1 MSTWNIDETYR
12 TSLARLY
19 NLKSEEVETSRKR
32 RDRLYIIA
40 EILVIAKDGSLK
52 TQIMYRANLSFAQLN
67 EYLNFLLK
75 MELLKVNTENGKTIY
90 KTTPKGVKYLENYEE
105 ISNLLRKGEGNAFK
119 TNSPIFWL
127 KRTP

>member
-1 MSTWNIDETYR
+1 MENE
-12 TSLARLY
+12 L
-19 NLKSEEVETSRKR
+19 VETPRKR

-75 MELLKVNTENGKTIY
+75 RELLKVNAENKKTFY
-90 KTTPKGVKYLENYEE
+90 KTTSKGVKYLENYEE
-105 ISNLLRKGEGNAFK
+105 ISNLLRKGKGNPVKA
-119 TNSPIFWL
+119 NSPIFWL
-127 KRTP
+127 RRTP

>member
-1 MSTWNIDETYR
+1 LENE
-12 TSLARLY
+12 L
-19 NLKSEEVETSRKR
+19 VETPRKR

-75 MELLKVNTENGKTIY
+75 RELLKVNAENRKTFY
-90 KTTPKGVKYLENYEE
+90 KTTSKGVKYLENYEE
-105 ISNLLRKGEGNAFK
+105 ISNLLRKGKGNPVKA
-119 TNSPIFWL
+119 NSPIFWL
-127 KRTP
+127 RRTP

>member
-1 MSTWNIDETYR
+1 LEN
-12 TSLARLY
+12 
-19 NLKSEEVETSRKR
+19 KSVETSRKR

-67 EYLNFLLK
+67 EYLNFLIK
-75 MELLKVNTENGKTIY
+75 RELIKVNTENRKTLY
-90 KTTPKGVKYLENYEE
+90 KTTSKGVKYLENYEE
-105 ISNLLRKGEGNAFK
+105 ISNLLRKEGGNPVRV
-119 TNSPIFWL
+119 NSPIFWL

>member
-1 MSTWNIDETYR
+1 MENES
-12 TSLARLY
+12 
-19 NLKSEEVETSRKR
+19 VETPRKR

-52 TQIMYRANLSFAQLN
+52 TQIMYRANLSFAQLK

-75 MELLKVNTENGKTIY
+75 RELLKVNTENRKTFY
-90 KTTPKGVKYLENYEE
+90 KTTSKGVKYLENYEE
-105 ISNLLRKGEGNAFK
+105 ISYLLRRGRGNPVKA
-119 TNSPIFWL
+119 NSPILWL

>member
-1 MSTWNIDETYR
+1 LEN
-12 TSLARLY
+12 
-19 NLKSEEVETSRKR
+19 KSVETSRKR

-75 MELLKVNTENGKTIY
+75 RELIKVNTENRKTLY
-90 KTTPKGVKYLENYEE
+90 KTTSKGVKYLE
-105 ISNLLRKGEGNAFK
+105 
-119 TNSPIFWL
+119 
-127 KRTP
+127 RTP

>member
-1 MSTWNIDETYR
+1 MENES
-12 TSLARLY
+12 
-19 NLKSEEVETSRKR
+19 VETSRKR

-67 EYLNFLLK
+67 EYLNFLIK
-75 MELLKVNTENGKTIY
+75 RELLKVNADNKKTFY
-90 KTTPKGVKYLENYEE
+90 KTTSKGVKYLENYEE
-105 ISNLLRKGEGNAFK
+105 ISNLLRKGGGNPVKA
-119 TNSPIFWL
+119 NSPIFWL